1 MKTIKDMFEV
11 YAPKSPD
18 EQKFVKKHV
27 VVKHPDRNEVNGK
40 ANGDDVFKATNIKA
54 VEREKTRHGYNV
66 GQDEKV
72 YEENEFFF
80 DEELIDE
87 ARMNKRQKAEK
98 EHHDALWAEFRKVH
112 GPLPMGHGSGAK
124 YLDKWEKHKAANP
137 MTEESEQVA
146 EMRGRS
152 YATLKPGYY
161 HKGPVSSNKPLNPEL
176 QKGLEAIDAAFK
188 KARSPNKAVTEELID
203 ERNKENKLKKDMYVV
218 GKGREAIA
226 KSFAGY
232 DSDDMSKSKGHDY
245 HLATTDDDEYYR
257 SDELKAHTPSTLHA
271 ARKTTVRKAKVA
283 GRKVLAKE
291 DIINRAIEKY
301 MPEVADI
308 RPLTIE
314 ERLAKR
320 LEGFSEG
327 HTVLLFSLFTNL
339 NEENQLKMIDACN
352 DREGVIQLIDF
363 ALENNGGE

>member
-1 MKTIKDMFEV
+1 M
-11 YAPKSPD
+11 
-18 EQKFVKKHV
+18 
-27 VVKHPDRNEVNGK
+27 
-40 ANGDDVFKATNIKA
+40 
-54 VEREKTRHGYNV
+54 
-66 GQDEKV
+66 
-72 YEENEFFF
+72 
-80 DEELIDE
+80 
-87 ARMNKRQKAEK
+87 
-98 EHHDALWAEFRKVH
+98 
-112 GPLPMGHGSGAK
+112 
-124 YLDKWEKHKAANP
+124 
-137 MTEESEQVA
+137 EESEELDKA
-146 EMRGRS
+146 LPGS
-152 YATLKPGYY
+152 YSRDVTMTSPR
-161 HKGPVSSNKPLNPEL
+161 VSSSTGRGAGWRPKETEPAPVINRRKYRPGSM
-176 QKGLEAIDAAFK
+176 KRAM
-188 KARSPNKAVTEELID
+188 TEELIN